1 MLSFETAKWRFGS
14 MKGKEFP
21 LVFWRGTGRIVDV
34 GETKIAVQVRGKRAD
49 LTWDRLQNAWQRV
62 RTNHTVTVDEL
73 GGGHDAV
80 AVVALLASLRDE
92 DVEVVPED
100 GMLRLRA
107 PQDQPEHQFV
117 AMTQPATWTA
127 WRRKIDGE

>member
-1 MLSFETAKWRFGS
+1 MLSFETAKWRFGA

-21 LVFWRGTGRIVDV
+21 LIFWRGTGRIVDV

-80 AVVALLASLRDE
+80 GIVALLASLADE

-100 GMLRLRA
+100 GMLRLRT
-107 PQDQPEHQFV
+107 PHDQPEHQFV